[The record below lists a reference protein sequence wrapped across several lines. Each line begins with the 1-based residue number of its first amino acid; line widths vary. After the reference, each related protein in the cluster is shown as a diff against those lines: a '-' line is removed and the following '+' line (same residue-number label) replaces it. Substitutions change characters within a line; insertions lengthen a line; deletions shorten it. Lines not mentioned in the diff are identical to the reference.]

1 VRLYVYRYHRVAQR
15 GLTVAVNYWHDMAFD
30 HKYVYH
36 NFLMGLAAQP
46 SFLAAAVA
54 AAATI
59 SVATTAAVAAVSA
72 TTTIAEVEVGT
83 VAQQSK
89 STATD
94 GTDVNA
100 STH

>member
-1 VRLYVYRYHRVAQR
+1 
-15 GLTVAVNYWHDMAFD
+15 MAFD